1 MPSFLLKELYMR
13 IDKYI
18 SGCGYASRKDVKKL
32 IKQGLVFIDGE
43 VCKKPEEQTDEN
55 SIVEVDGERLIY
67 REFVYLMLN
76 KPQGCVSAVY
86 DKKYPVVTEF
96 VPDLVAQ
103 EHVLSNGEQGDQRQL
118 LVDDDDEGLLILTN
132 DGQFAHE
139 MTSPKKDVYK
149 RYFAVLD
156 KPMEEKDVE
165 IFAGGMEFKE
175 FTAKSAK
182 LEITENPNEV
192 YIEIAEGKFHQ
203 VKRMCERVGKTVTYL
218 KRVAIGNL
226 KLDKSLEKG
235 EVRELTKDE
244 LDMLYKK

>member
-1 MPSFLLKELYMR
+1 MR

-96 VPDLVAQ
+96 VSEEYAHFEVYPVGRLDI
-103 EHVLSNGEQGDQRQL
+103 DT
-118 LVDDDDEGLLILTN
+118 EGLLILTN

-226 KLDKSLEKG
+226 KLDESLEKG

>member
-18 SGCGYASRKDVKKL
+18 AGCGYASRKDVKKL

-96 VPDLVAQ
+96 VPEEYAHFEVYPVGRLDI
-103 EHVLSNGEQGDQRQL
+103 DT
-118 LVDDDDEGLLILTN
+118 EGLLILTN

-226 KLDKSLEKG
+226 KLDESLEKG

-244 LDMLYKK
+244 LDMLHKK

>member
-1 MPSFLLKELYMR
+1 MR

-86 DKKYPVVTEF
+86 DKKYPIVTEF
-96 VPDLVAQ
+96 VPEEYAHFEVYPVGRLDI
-103 EHVLSNGEQGDQRQL
+103 DT
-118 LVDDDDEGLLILTN
+118 EGLLILTN

>member
-1 MPSFLLKELYMR
+1 MEYFMT
-13 IDKYI
+13 
-18 SGCGYASRKDVKKL
+18 
-32 IKQGLVFIDGE
+32 LVA
-43 VCKKPEEQTDEN
+43 
-55 SIVEVDGERLIY
+55 VDGERLIY

-96 VPDLVAQ
+96 VPEEYAHFEVYPVGRLDI
-103 EHVLSNGEQGDQRQL
+103 DT
-118 LVDDDDEGLLILTN
+118 EGLLILTN

-182 LEITENPNEV
+182 LEITENPNEA

>member
-1 MPSFLLKELYMR
+1 M
-13 IDKYI
+13 
-18 SGCGYASRKDVKKL
+18 
-32 IKQGLVFIDGE
+32 FIDGE

-96 VPDLVAQ
+96 VPEEYAHFEVYPVGRLDI
-103 EHVLSNGEQGDQRQL
+103 DT
-118 LVDDDDEGLLILTN
+118 EGLLILTN

>member
-1 MPSFLLKELYMR
+1 M
-13 IDKYI
+13 
-18 SGCGYASRKDVKKL
+18 KKL

-96 VPDLVAQ
+96 VPEEYAHFEVYPVGRLDI
-103 EHVLSNGEQGDQRQL
+103 DT
-118 LVDDDDEGLLILTN
+118 EGLLILTN
-132 DGQFAHE
+132 DGQFAHK

>member
-1 MPSFLLKELYMR
+1 M
-13 IDKYI
+13 
-18 SGCGYASRKDVKKL
+18 KKL

-96 VPDLVAQ
+96 VPEEYAHFEVYPVGRLDI
-103 EHVLSNGEQGDQRQL
+103 DT
-118 LVDDDDEGLLILTN
+118 EGLLILTN

-226 KLDKSLEKG
+226 KLDESLEKG

>member
-1 MPSFLLKELYMR
+1 MT
-13 IDKYI
+13 
-18 SGCGYASRKDVKKL
+18 GV
-32 IKQGLVFIDGE
+32 
-43 VCKKPEEQTDEN
+43 QTCA
-55 SIVEVDGERLIY
+55 L
-67 REFVYLMLN
+67 
-76 KPQGCVSAVY
+76 P
-86 DKKYPVVTEF
+86 
-96 VPDLVAQ
+96 
-103 EHVLSNGEQGDQRQL
+103 
-118 LVDDDDEGLLILTN
+118 IL
-132 DGQFAHE
+132 
-139 MTSPKKDVYK
+139 YK

-226 KLDKSLEKG
+226 KLDESLEKG

>member
-1 MPSFLLKELYMR
+1 MR

-32 IKQGLVFIDGE
+32 IKQGLVFIDGR
-43 VCKKPEEQTDEN
+43 VCKKPEEQADEN
-55 SIVEVDGERLIY
+55 SVVEVDGERLIY

-96 VPDLVAQ
+96 VPEEYAHFEVYPVGRLDI
-103 EHVLSNGEQGDQRQL
+103 DT
-118 LVDDDDEGLLILTN
+118 EGLLILTN

-156 KPMEEKDVE
+156 KPMEEKDIEV
-165 IFAGGMEFKE
+165 FAGGMEFKE

-218 KRVAIGNL
+218 KRVAIGGL
-226 KLDKSLEKG
+226 KLDESLKKG
-235 EVRELTKDE
+235 EVRELTKEE
-244 LDMLYKK
+244 LDMLYVK

>member
-1 MPSFLLKELYMR
+1 MR

-43 VCKKPEEQTDEN
+43 VCKKPEEQTDED

-96 VPDLVAQ
+96 VPEEYAHFEVYPVGRLDI
-103 EHVLSNGEQGDQRQL
+103 DT
-118 LVDDDDEGLLILTN
+118 EGLLILTN

>member
-1 MPSFLLKELYMR
+1 M
-13 IDKYI
+13 
-18 SGCGYASRKDVKKL
+18 
-32 IKQGLVFIDGE
+32 
-43 VCKKPEEQTDEN
+43 CKKPEEQTDEN

-96 VPDLVAQ
+96 VPEEYAHFEVYPVGRLDI
-103 EHVLSNGEQGDQRQL
+103 DT
-118 LVDDDDEGLLILTN
+118 EGLLILTN

-226 KLDKSLEKG
+226 KLDESLEKG

>member
-1 MPSFLLKELYMR
+1 MR

-96 VPDLVAQ
+96 VPEEYAHFEVYPVGRLDI
-103 EHVLSNGEQGDQRQL
+103 DT
-118 LVDDDDEGLLILTN
+118 EGLLILTN
-132 DGQFAHE
+132 DGQFAYE

>member
-1 MPSFLLKELYMR
+1 M
-13 IDKYI
+13 
-18 SGCGYASRKDVKKL
+18 
-32 IKQGLVFIDGE
+32 
-43 VCKKPEEQTDEN
+43 CKKPEEQTDEN
-55 SIVEVDGERLIY
+55 SIGEVDGERLIY

-96 VPDLVAQ
+96 VPEEYAHFEVYPVGRLDI
-103 EHVLSNGEQGDQRQL
+103 DT
-118 LVDDDDEGLLILTN
+118 EGLLILTN

>member
-1 MPSFLLKELYMR
+1 M
-13 IDKYI
+13 
-18 SGCGYASRKDVKKL
+18 
-32 IKQGLVFIDGE
+32 
-43 VCKKPEEQTDEN
+43 CKKPEEQTDEN

-96 VPDLVAQ
+96 VPEEYAHFEVYPVGRLDI
-103 EHVLSNGEQGDQRQL
+103 DT
-118 LVDDDDEGLLILTN
+118 EGLLILTN
-132 DGQFAHE
+132 DGQFAYE